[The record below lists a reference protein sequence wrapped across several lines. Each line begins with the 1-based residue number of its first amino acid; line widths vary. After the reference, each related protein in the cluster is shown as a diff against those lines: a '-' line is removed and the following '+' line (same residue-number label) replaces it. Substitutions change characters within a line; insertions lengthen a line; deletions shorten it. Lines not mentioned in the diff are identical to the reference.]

1 MRWLRATSLLCFAAF
16 LPACKASAFSRKK
29 LPRLHDP
36 DVSPYPARSSLL
48 LKDKDRLVPSQG
60 SGGLPRKNDMSME
73 ESVRQPLNLLTG
85 EYPVQRMIS
94 LVLGVFLILS
104 SPVAHALEA
113 NAELLAFAQEKR
125 AQLQQDVINIPRF
138 MELSFWDRHKWKI
151 IGGAAL
157 VGAVAVSAV
166 TMGAAAPAAGAG
178 ASGLVGTAAAGSALS
193 EATFA
198 GAVSMLSLSED
209 GELKLTDDMRAKVL
223 DYYDENY
230 RSWLYLA
237 SSEKEF
243 AEIAWKNIA
252 SFMDR
257 NSR

>member
-1 MRWLRATSLLCFAAF
+1 
-16 LPACKASAFSRKK
+16 
-29 LPRLHDP
+29 
-36 DVSPYPARSSLL
+36 
-48 LKDKDRLVPSQG
+48 
-60 SGGLPRKNDMSME
+60 MSME

-138 MELSFWDRHKWKI
+138 MELSFRDRHKWKI
-151 IGGAAL
+151 IGITVI

-166 TMGAAAPAAGAG
+166 TMGAAAPAAAAG
-178 ASGLVGTAAAGSALS
+178 AHAFAGTAAAGSALG
-193 EATFA
+193 EAA
-198 GAVSMLSLSED
+198 VLGAVGVGAGVASLSED
-209 GELKLTDDMRAKVL
+209 GELELTDDDDMRAKVL

-252 SFMDR
+252 SFMER

>member
-1 MRWLRATSLLCFAAF
+1 
-16 LPACKASAFSRKK
+16 
-29 LPRLHDP
+29 
-36 DVSPYPARSSLL
+36 
-48 LKDKDRLVPSQG
+48 
-60 SGGLPRKNDMSME
+60 MSME

-151 IGGAAL
+151 IGITVI

-166 TMGAAAPAAGAG
+166 TMGAAAPAAAAG
-178 ASGLVGTAAAGSALS
+178 AHAFVGTATAGAHAFAGTAAAGSALG
-193 EATFA
+193 EAA
-198 GAVSMLSLSED
+198 VLGAVGVGAGVASLSED
-209 GELKLTDDMRAKVL
+209 GELELTDDMRAKVL

>member
-1 MRWLRATSLLCFAAF
+1 
-16 LPACKASAFSRKK
+16 
-29 LPRLHDP
+29 
-36 DVSPYPARSSLL
+36 
-48 LKDKDRLVPSQG
+48 
-60 SGGLPRKNDMSME
+60 
-73 ESVRQPLNLLTG
+73 
-85 EYPVQRMIS
+85 MIS

-151 IGGAAL
+151 IGITVI

-166 TMGAAAPAAGAG
+166 TMGAAAPAAAAG
-178 ASGLVGTAAAGSALS
+178 AHAFAGTAAAGSALG
-193 EATFA
+193 EAA
-198 GAVSMLSLSED
+198 VLGAVGVGAGVASLSED
-209 GELKLTDDMRAKVL
+209 GELELTDDMRAKVL

-243 AEIAWKNIA
+243 AEIAWQNIA
-252 SFMDR
+252 SFMER

>member
-1 MRWLRATSLLCFAAF
+1 M
-16 LPACKASAFSRKK
+16 
-29 LPRLHDP
+29 
-36 DVSPYPARSSLL
+36 
-48 LKDKDRLVPSQG
+48 
-60 SGGLPRKNDMSME
+60 
-73 ESVRQPLNLLTG
+73 
-85 EYPVQRMIS
+85 QRMIS
-94 LVLGVFLILS
+94 PVLGVFLILS

-252 SFMDR
+252 SFMER

>member
-1 MRWLRATSLLCFAAF
+1 
-16 LPACKASAFSRKK
+16 
-29 LPRLHDP
+29 
-36 DVSPYPARSSLL
+36 
-48 LKDKDRLVPSQG
+48 
-60 SGGLPRKNDMSME
+60 
-73 ESVRQPLNLLTG
+73 
-85 EYPVQRMIS
+85 MIS

-151 IGGAAL
+151 IGITVI

-166 TMGAAAPAAGAG
+166 TMGAAAPAAAAG
-178 ASGLVGTAAAGSALS
+178 AHAFLGTATAGAHAFAGTAAAGSALS

-209 GELKLTDDMRAKVL
+209 GELELTDDMRAKVL

>member
-1 MRWLRATSLLCFAAF
+1 
-16 LPACKASAFSRKK
+16 
-29 LPRLHDP
+29 
-36 DVSPYPARSSLL
+36 
-48 LKDKDRLVPSQG
+48 
-60 SGGLPRKNDMSME
+60 MSME
-73 ESVRQPLNLLTG
+73 ESVRQSLNLLPG

-151 IGGAAL
+151 IGITVI

-166 TMGAAAPAAGAG
+166 TMGAAAPAAAAG
-178 ASGLVGTAAAGSALS
+178 AHAFVGTATAGPHA
-193 EATFA
+193 FA
-198 GAVSMLSLSED
+198 GLSIKNITDRAGVASLSED
-209 GELKLTDDMRAKVL
+209 GELELTDDMRAKVL

-252 SFMDR
+252 SFMER